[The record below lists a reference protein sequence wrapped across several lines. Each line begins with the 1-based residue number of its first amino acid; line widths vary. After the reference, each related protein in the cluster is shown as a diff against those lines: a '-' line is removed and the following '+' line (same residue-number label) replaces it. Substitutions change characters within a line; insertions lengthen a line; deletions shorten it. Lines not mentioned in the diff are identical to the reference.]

1 MAMIT
6 IRPMT
11 KNDID
16 SVAKIHSEVFTRQF
30 ASEQW
35 VSCNLNAYPRILMYV
50 AKTEKGKVVGYIQ
63 WLQKS
68 GFRKDTVIELE
79 QIAVLPI
86 MQGNK
91 IGTEL
96 IQRSLELVHEYL
108 TSKDSILKTIMVTT
122 RSDNNAQNL
131 YEKILGVKVAATI
144 KDLYS
149 SDEVIMVAKY
159 K

>member
-1 MAMIT
+1 MTMIT

-16 SVAKIHSEVFTRQF
+16 SVAKIHSEAFTRQF
-30 ASEQW
+30 ASKQW
-35 VSCNLNAYPRILMYV
+35 VSCNFNAYPRILMYV
-50 AKTEKGKVVGYIQ
+50 AMNEKREVVGYIQ
-63 WLQKS
+63 WIQKS
-68 GFRKDTVIELE
+68 GFRKDTAIELE

-96 IQRSLELVHEYL
+96 IQCSLEFVNDYL
-108 TSKDSILKTIMVTT
+108 TSQDSILKAVMVTT
-122 RSDNNAQNL
+122 RSDNIAQNL

-149 SDEVIMVAKY
+149 ADEVVMVAKY